1 MDWVTSDADAYPLAY
16 PGTVI
21 TFAAAG
27 ALLTGWILDWFIQ
40 ELKKP

>member
-1 MDWVTSDADAYPLAY
+1 MQLATSDADAYPLAY

-27 ALLTGWILDWFIQ
+27 ALTGWIIDWFIE